1 MTKLQIA
8 LSDEE
13 TESLT
18 KQAEKMGYKLTKFV
32 KFLLAMEAYRVLR
45 EIQLANSGS
54 HDEVY

>member
-1 MTKLQIA
+1 MTKLQIS
-8 LSDEE
+8 LSNEE

-45 EIQLANSGS
+45 EVQLANSSS